1 MRRKTIGDQVA
12 PAVGVV
18 RSSWSRVLPDV
29 DGNPFF
35 ATLVWEDAE
44 NVPVRTMKVSPK
56 RAKIAGRA
64 GPIWHYVALRGT
76 TWHKSAPYM

>member
-1 MRRKTIGDQVA
+1 ML
-12 PAVGVV
+12 P
-18 RSSWSRVLPDV
+18 RSERSPL
-29 DGNPFF
+29 
-35 ATLVWEDAE
+35 LWEDAE